1 MRLDYTLYILA
12 AILLTITV
20 VPFVAPIGVETTET
34 RSIWVVASVVLGLL
48 SIGLGY
54 TQRPRTEAQAC
65 QPATPTPRQ
74 ATPEAQQ
81 ATTMEAPKEET
92 EASMEKPAVKTAP
105 TPAASMAATMDR
117 KRLANGLQP
126 LRNSLSKHLK
136 KRNGN
141 CKLQRQYFHYI
152 SFFQTFDG
160 VYALVFFV
168 ASEVQVLHDVSD

>member
-12 AILLTITV
+12 AILLIITV

-65 QPATPTPRQ
+65 QQ

-81 ATTMEAPKEET
+81 VTTMKAPKEET
-92 EASMEKPAVKTAP
+92 EASMEKPPAKTAP
-105 TPAASMAATMDR
+105 APAASMAATMDLTQVKGIGE
-117 KRLANGLQP
+117 KRAVQLKALGI
-126 LRNSLSKHLK
+126 NSVEDLSKASVKTVADKLK
-136 KRNGN
+136 
-141 CKLQRQYFHYI
+141 I
-152 SFFQTFDG
+152 SPKT
-160 VYALVFFV
+160 VSKWV
-168 ASEVQVLHDVSD
+168 ATAKELAE